1 MKTTYSEPNNYLGR
15 PGKGLIASMS
25 LKGIRR
31 LKKSKNEKLGM
42 SEVSL
47 EDLSKITEEVK
58 DVPYEYYVR
67 KMPKH
72 IPTESCLYL

>member
-1 MKTTYSEPNNYLGR
+1 
-15 PGKGLIASMS
+15 
-25 LKGIRR
+25 
-31 LKKSKNEKLGM
+31 M